1 VDLEHNIGFITL
13 LYLPCTDTAEEK
25 SLCSEDNEGGRSCK
39 SNASLNSTNSE
50 TEISNDNSA
59 FEDEVD
65 FNDWSLYDL
74 QFGIPL
80 FERSINQTILKK
92 VSEEN
97 LFSAENLKRLS
108 NSSRQLSLRL
118 LDFIYKKTKS
128 KEDQLTFD
136 SEFPVS
142 CWYFSN
148 GKLEICEEQ
157 EFMFL

>member
-74 QFGIPL
+74 QVSNNSGYCHVATESIFL
-80 FERSINQTILKK
+80 FICM
-92 VSEEN
+92 
-97 LFSAENLKRLS
+97 FSLAFRFLNAALTKLS
-108 NSSRQLSLRL
+108 
-118 LDFIYKKTKS
+118 
-128 KEDQLTFD
+128 
-136 SEFPVS
+136 
-142 CWYFSN
+142 
-148 GKLEICEEQ
+148 
-157 EFMFL
+157 